1 MGKWEKCKDISTT
14 LKSVRTGRW
23 IRIRQAVE
31 NKDQLNKVMVSLS
44 NKVTAQLC

>member
-1 MGKWEKCKDISTT
+1 MGNWEKCKDISTT